1 MKLEKNESNHLSP
14 SGMMDSKT
22 AMKRSRNPYF
32 IDDDPTANINNDEG
46 LRDVVHHVK
55 FASPDQSPVLAYY
68 ALSTYFAI
76 SLPFRPE
83 QWADA
88 WFGRPLLGLHCCVHF
103 DYSTNAPCVVNGKSV
118 QHRILDSH
126 AHKARPPLSI
136 WLHSG
141 IGVEEELDGT
151 TMGSTAANLGS
162 NMVLHSAPITGGA

>member
-1 MKLEKNESNHLSP
+1 MKLERNESNHLSP

-46 LRDVVHHVK
+46 LCDVVHHVK
-55 FASPDQSPVLAYY
+55 FAGSIVAFTLITPPTRR
-68 ALSTYFAI
+68 ALLTGNPSSIEYWT
-76 SLPFRPE
+76 PMHTR
-83 QWADA
+83 Q
-88 WFGRPLLGLHCCVHF
+88 GL
-103 DYSTNAPCVVNGKSV
+103 S
-118 QHRILDSH
+118 
-126 AHKARPPLSI
+126 LSI